1 MQMYRYSIVMLT
13 DMYYKFQKF
22 QLHGIIFYSIFS
34 SQKCVMWPFVTTSPF
49 LARKLGK
56 EDEKNGSSV
65 GEGGGVDVQIP
76 PDSVP
81 HG

>member
-1 MQMYRYSIVMLT
+1 M
-13 DMYYKFQKF
+13 
-22 QLHGIIFYSIFS
+22 
-34 SQKCVMWPFVTTSPF
+34 TTSPF
-49 LARKLGK
+49 LARKLGE